1 MQLQACIIED
11 LGEEELDDN
20 QLSHLLRRIPAA
32 VMASRE
38 FCCHECG
45 HTYDNPWPPLT
56 MKTENSSE
64 ESDVDIFDD
73 FCPLEGD
80 VSMEDSDDLPSSM
93 DISMG
98 DVSMLRRTSGSWN
111 CTSREESGCEESLSQ
126 SVPTRQVLPHCIS
139 PIRTF
144 DKWGTL
150 RSFMS
155 SRDDLEDHSPSS
167 RSPSAE
173 EDIWRQHAEQTL
185 VCMHSRH
192 SFHEDILGY
201 GMNTTKKPESGK
213 VRSIFSS
220 MDYISYTAFYDFNHH
235 ESVDG
240 TTQYAYWFPLYINE
254 EHGARAA
261 EKVEDSIS
269 MILTNQR
276 GLFEPEMVL
285 HFLSQV
291 MCNLMIDVIT
301 KKIHASD
308 KALAAY
314 LCFHRWMLYFV
325 NKYPQLL
332 RTANQTVNNFVASE
346 RERHKDVVSSLGCFL
361 ALLSV
366 SDLTWH
372 DVSEAYLQ
380 EAYDRNV
387 LWVLGKSPNLA
398 KAAHKGTPFTPEDTQ
413 EFFNRVIPGKKLV
426 VFHVYFLKNVGRREE
441 LSLHSIASHYDETY
455 GLSTKEKT
463 NSLREFCKS
472 IDSIDSWRP
481 FYAGVGKTC
490 PSHEVLGETLQ
501 QAIRNSERRG
511 YHDRGIIFSKKR
523 CWKYQR
529 RGYCPHGDNCRFA
542 HVKGRVSKSPW
553 ME

>member
-1 MQLQACIIED
+1 MERHNMPIGSHCVGGHPSFCQLATLFLIGI
-11 LGEEELDDN
+11 
-20 QLSHLLRRIPAA
+20 A
-32 VMASRE
+32 
-38 FCCHECG
+38 
-45 HTYDNPWPPLT
+45 W
-56 MKTENSSE
+56 
-64 ESDVDIFDD
+64 VD
-73 FCPLEGD
+73 
-80 VSMEDSDDLPSSM
+80 
-93 DISMG
+93 
-98 DVSMLRRTSGSWN
+98 
-111 CTSREESGCEESLSQ
+111 
-126 SVPTRQVLPHCIS
+126 
-139 PIRTF
+139 
-144 DKWGTL
+144 
-150 RSFMS
+150 
-155 SRDDLEDHSPSS
+155 
-167 RSPSAE
+167 
-173 EDIWRQHAEQTL
+173 
-185 VCMHSRH
+185 
-192 SFHEDILGY
+192 
-201 GMNTTKKPESGK
+201 
-213 VRSIFSS
+213 
-220 MDYISYTAFYDFNHH
+220 
-235 ESVDG
+235 
-240 TTQYAYWFPLYINE
+240 INE

-413 EFFNRVIPGKKLV
+413 EFFNRVIPGSTWIHFMMLV
-426 VFHVYFLKNVGRREE
+426 AIILNSFSCRKIGRISRVFLKECG
-441 LSLHSIASHYDETY
+441 SA
-455 GLSTKEKT
+455 
-463 NSLREFCKS
+463 
-472 IDSIDSWRP
+472 
-481 FYAGVGKTC
+481 
-490 PSHEVLGETLQ
+490 
-501 QAIRNSERRG
+501 
-511 YHDRGIIFSKKR
+511 RGIIAP
-523 CWKYQR
+523 Q
-529 RGYCPHGDNCRFA
+529 YCQSLR
-542 HVKGRVSKSPW
+542 
-553 ME
+553 